1 MLVLE
6 SIVIDRVVL
15 IIAERLTMRSRAHA
29 SLSARNG
36 SFISVQMVLLSLY
49 HIAHHDILLS
59 VQIFKLDIN
68 LAILGL
74 VNLVSTYTVLVGIEH
89 CNRSL
94 VGGILKQLAGLG
106 IPAHHTGV
114 MINVIVNVI
123 VIFLTVGSNPVSLN
137 RIKVDRAP
145 TITVRRRN
153 HCTLYDIGL
162 LPIGSPRIIHIIIVI
177 LIIDRILLGFL
188 VNTKEIGIQAD
199 CSHIVDQSFGHGHP
213 SLCPIALARCINL
226 IFRCCWFWNNNI
238 QFPVCTGS
246 KNKD

>member
-6 SIVIDRVVL
+6 SIVIGRVVL
-15 IIAERLTMRSRAHA
+15 IIAERQTMRSRAHA
-29 SLSARNG
+29 SRSAMNG

-68 LAILGL
+68 LAIPGL

-106 IPAHHTGV
+106 IPAHYTGV
-114 MINVIVNVI
+114 MINVFVI
-123 VIFLTVGSNPVSLN
+123 IRTVGSNPVSLN
-137 RIKVDRAP
+137 RIKVDGAP
-145 TITVRRRN
+145 PITVRRRN

-162 LPIGSPRIIHIIIVI
+162 LPIGSPIIIRIIIVI

-199 CSHIVDQSFGHGHP
+199 RSHIVDQSFGHGHP
-213 SLCPIALARCINL
+213 SLYPIALARCINL
-226 IFRCCWFWNNNI
+226 ILRCCWFWHNNI
-238 QFPVCTGS
+238 QFLVCTGS